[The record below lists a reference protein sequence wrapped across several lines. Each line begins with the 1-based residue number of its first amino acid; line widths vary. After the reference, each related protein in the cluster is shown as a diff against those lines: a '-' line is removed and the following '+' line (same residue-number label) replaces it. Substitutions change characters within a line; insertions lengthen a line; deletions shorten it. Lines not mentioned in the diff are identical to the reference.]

1 MLGIGH
7 MLLKV
12 HMPFI
17 SFVQCSLNCFDCAT
31 CLRVLVYHKGMI
43 GCNVW
48 GIHVSTTV
56 FHVWGILVST
66 IGFHI
71 WGIHVSTIVFH
82 VWIIHVSTITCMM
95 SFNSTH
101 YNTYQAEINPTEYE
115 SRCRQ
120 M

>member
-1 MLGIGH
+1 MLGSGH

-31 CLRVLVYHKGMI
+31 YLRVLVYHKGMI

-48 GIHVSTTV
+48 GIHVSTT
-56 FHVWGILVST
+56 
-66 IGFHI
+66 
-71 WGIHVSTIVFH
+71 VFH